1 MLVKSNFIPA
11 EIFDRFLQS
20 EVELKDKPITI
31 FNDYV
36 PSIEELQLN
45 PYNILI
51 LNEPNELFNLHTF
64 AIQNQH
70 AFSCILT
77 WSQEVLDSCSNAFL
91 FPFGMSFLWEQP
103 EFFTSIKSE
112 DKELKVFFVCG
123 NKQMVEGHKFRHKVY
138 EQKDKLELQNTW
150 IYTCPSEEKL
160 AHFKDSM
167 FHVAVENVKKE
178 NFFTEKIIDA
188 FLTRT
193 VPIYR
198 GCTNLKDFFNMDGV
212 ITFDTEDELVQIV
225 NSLTEEDYAKR
236 KEAMESNYELAIY
249 WKDYYIR
256 LVDVLKQLV
265 NLNSI

>member
-20 EVELKDKPITI
+20 EIGLKDTPITI

-36 PSIEELQLN
+36 PSAEELQIN
-45 PYNILI
+45 PYNFLI

-77 WSQEVLDSCSNAFL
+77 WSKEVLDACPNAIL

-103 EFFTSIKSE
+103 EFFENIKLE
-112 DKELKVFFVCG
+112 DKKLKVFFVCG

-138 EQKDKLELQNTW
+138 EQKDKITIPSTW

-160 AHFKDSM
+160 EHFKDSM

-193 VPIYR
+193 VPVYR
-198 GCTNLKDFFNMDGV
+198 GCTNLDQFFDMGGV
-212 ITFDTEDELVQIV
+212 ITFDTEDELVQIL
-225 NSLTEEDYAKR
+225 NSLTEEDYLKR
-236 KEAMESNYELAIY
+236 KEAMETNYKLAFY

-256 LVDVLKQLV
+256 LVDVLQQLV
-265 NLNSI
+265 DLNSI

>member
-45 PYNILI
+45 PYSILI

-77 WSQEVLDSCSNAFL
+77 WSKEVLDSCSNAIL

-138 EQKDKLELQNTW
+138 EQKDKLELENTW

-167 FHVAVENVKKE
+167 FHVAVENVQKE
-178 NFFTEKIIDA
+178 NFFTEKVIDA

-198 GCTNLKDFFNMDGV
+198 GCLNLENYFNMDGV
-212 ITFDTEDELVQIV
+212 ITFQTEDELVQIV
-225 NSLTEEDYAKR
+225 NSLTEEDYIKR
-236 KEAMESNYELAIY
+236 KQAMEDNYELAIY

>member
-20 EVELKDKPITI
+20 EAGLKDKPITI

-36 PSIEELQLN
+36 PSVEELQIN

-70 AFSCILT
+70 VFSCILT

-103 EFFTSIKSE
+103 EFFENIKLE
-112 DKELKVFFVCG
+112 DKKLKVFFVCG

-138 EQKDKLELQNTW
+138 EQKDKITIPSTW

-160 AHFKDSM
+160 EHFKDSM

-193 VPIYR
+193 VPVYR
-198 GCTNLKDFFNMDGV
+198 GCTNLDQFFDMDGV
-212 ITFDTEDELVQIV
+212 ITFDTEDELVQIL
-225 NSLTEEDYAKR
+225 NSLTEEDYLKR
-236 KEAMESNYELAIY
+236 KEAIETNYKLAFY

-256 LVDVLKQLV
+256 LVDVLQQLV
-265 NLNSI
+265 DLNSI

>member
-45 PYNILI
+45 PYSILI

-77 WSQEVLDSCSNAFL
+77 WGQEVLDSCSNAIL

-123 NKQMVEGHKFRHKVY
+123 NKQMVEGHRFRHKVY
-138 EQKDKLELQNTW
+138 EQKDKLELENTW

-167 FHVAVENVKKE
+167 FHVAVENVQKE
-178 NFFTEKIIDA
+178 NFFTEKVIDA

-198 GCTNLKDFFNMDGV
+198 GCLNLENYFNMDGV
-212 ITFDTEDELVQIV
+212 ITFQTEDELVQIV
-225 NSLTEEDYAKR
+225 NSLTEEDYIKR
-236 KEAMESNYELAIY
+236 KQAMEDNFKLAIY

>member
-20 EVELKDKPITI
+20 EVEIKDKPVTI

-36 PSIEELQLN
+36 PSIEELKLN

-77 WSQEVLDSCSNAFL
+77 WSQEVLDSCSNAIL

-112 DKELKVFFVCG
+112 DKKLKVFFVCG

-138 EQKDKLELQNTW
+138 EQKDKLELESTW

-160 AHFKDSM
+160 THFKDSM
-167 FHVAVENVKKE
+167 FHVAVENVQKE

-198 GCTNLKDFFNMDGV
+198 GCLNLESYFNMDGV
-212 ITFDTEDELVQIV
+212 ITFQTEDELVQIV
-225 NSLTEEDYAKR
+225 NSLTEEDYTKR
-236 KEAMESNYELAIY
+236 KQGMEDNYELAIY

>member
-20 EVELKDKPITI
+20 EAGLKDKPITI

-36 PSIEELQLN
+36 PSVEELQIN

-77 WSQEVLDSCSNAFL
+77 WSKEVLDACPNAIL

-103 EFFTSIKSE
+103 EFFENIKLE
-112 DKELKVFFVCG
+112 DKKLKVFFVCG

-138 EQKDKLELQNTW
+138 EQKDKITIPSTW

-160 AHFKDSM
+160 EHFKDSM

-193 VPIYR
+193 VPVYR
-198 GCTNLKDFFNMDGV
+198 GCTNLDQFFDMDGV
-212 ITFDTEDELVQIV
+212 ITFDTEDELVQIL
-225 NSLTEEDYAKR
+225 NSLTEEDYLKR
-236 KEAMESNYELAIY
+236 KEAIETNYKLAFY

-256 LVDVLKQLV
+256 LVYVLQQLV
-265 NLNSI
+265 DLNSI

>member
-20 EVELKDKPITI
+20 EIGLKDKPITI

-36 PSIEELQLN
+36 PSVEELQIN

-77 WSQEVLDSCSNAFL
+77 WSKEVLDACSNAIL

-103 EFFTSIKSE
+103 EFFENIKLE
-112 DKELKVFFVCG
+112 DKKLKVFFVCG

-138 EQKDKLELQNTW
+138 EQKDKITIPSTW

-160 AHFKDSM
+160 EHFKDSM

-193 VPIYR
+193 VPVYR
-198 GCTNLKDFFNMDGV
+198 GCTNLQEFFNMDGV
-212 ITFDTEDELVQIV
+212 ITFDTEAELVQIL
-225 NSLTEEDYAKR
+225 NSLTEEDYLKR
-236 KEAMESNYELAIY
+236 KEAMETNYKLAFY

-256 LVDVLKQLV
+256 LIEVLTEIIK
-265 NLNSI
+265 LNNI

>member
-45 PYNILI
+45 PYSILI

-77 WSQEVLDSCSNAFL
+77 WSQEVLDSCSNAIL

-138 EQKDKLELQNTW
+138 EQKDKLELESTW

-167 FHVAVENVKKE
+167 FHVAVENVQKE
-178 NFFTEKIIDA
+178 NFFTEKVIDA

-198 GCTNLKDFFNMDGV
+198 GCLNLENYFNIGGV
-212 ITFDTEDELVQIV
+212 ITFQTEDELVQIV
-225 NSLTEEDYAKR
+225 NSLTEEDYIKR
-236 KEAMESNYELAIY
+236 KQAMEDNYELAIY